1 MQSVL
6 VDAWDQETY
15 DIGVDLPHEV
25 ITAAT
30 KMREE
35 IDKHMKEQ
43 GMNVDEHAKTQAQEL

>member
-6 VDAWDQETY
+6 VESWDQETY

-30 KMREE
+30 QMREE
-35 IDKHMKEQ
+35 IDKAMKEQ
-43 GMNVDEHAKTQAQEL
+43 GVKVDEHAKTPAQEL